1 MVVAVMATT
10 MATTRATTQDMA
22 MASRASLDT
31 RKDMVMAT
39 TTVTSNLAT
48 TGVGEERG
56 CVKRN
61 GEVR

>member
-22 MASRASLDT
+22 MASR
-31 RKDMVMAT
+31 KDMAMAT